1 MDGPLEPRPARPRR
15 CPRCGRPVVERFRPF
30 CSASC
35 RDRDL
40 LDWLDGRYAL
50 PAVESE
56 QEEAAEP
63 RGGGPSRATASGED

>member
-1 MDGPLEPRPARPRR
+1 MDGPREPRPARPRR

-56 QEEAAEP
+56 QEEAVEPSGAGPP
-63 RGGGPSRATASGED
+63 RGTATGED

>member
-1 MDGPLEPRPARPRR
+1 MDGPVEPRPAPRLR
-15 CPRCGRPVVERFRPF
+15 CPRCGRPSVERFRPF
-30 CSASC
+30 CSATC

-56 QEEAAEP
+56 DEEAAEP
-63 RGGGPSRATASGED
+63 SEAGPSRGTASGED